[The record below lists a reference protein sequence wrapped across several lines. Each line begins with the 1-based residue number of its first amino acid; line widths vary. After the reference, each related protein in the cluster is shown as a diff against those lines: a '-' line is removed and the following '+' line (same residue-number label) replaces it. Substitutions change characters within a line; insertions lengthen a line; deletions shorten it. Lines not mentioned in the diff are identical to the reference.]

1 MNGAVPAGWVGES
14 GSGLPVSKAFG
25 WLVLGDCAEVAC
37 LAASCAARV
46 DWVGGFGDAIPL
58 GLCGGGVDVGGRGTW
73 DGALDPERCPGLV
86 YGYPRALLWA
96 GIRLSQSD
104 ALGWYAAFYRT
115 RVVWGGGGGPRAM
128 LWAGIGRSYRTRVV
142 WGGCVP
148 RAMLWAG
155 MRCPVGTRGEGRVV
169 ESLSG
174 AGPAGWLRK
183 AAAGFRI
190 PRPSAG
196 WFVG

>member
-1 MNGAVPAGWVGES
+1 VVWVDE
-14 GSGLPVSKAFG
+14 A
-25 WLVLGDCAEVAC
+25 DRTDQADRTDRTDRTERA
-37 LAASCAARV
+37 
-46 DWVGGFGDAIPL
+46 D
-58 GLCGGGVDVGGRGTW
+58 GVD
-73 DGALDPERCPGLV
+73 RCP
-86 YGYPRALLWA
+86 
-96 GIRLSQSD
+96 
-104 ALGWYAAFYRT
+104 
-115 RVVWGGGGGPRAM
+115 GPRAM

-196 WFVG
+196 WFAGCVLLAAGAGDDGEDDGCGDEGGAGEAPCHGARACARAFGVTEP